1 MSFGKCNHLFNP
13 YNDNRPVKIGRDGQV
28 RPQLQQ
34 FSLNL
39 KVNRDLLLFFR
50 PQEIEPHV
58 GEALCRLFLPDDSVD
73 LRAIAVKAK
82 RAIKRYIERERFGKH
97 REAAPVPTRL
107 GLSASVVRGL
117 VSVPCAGL
125 VVT

>member
-1 MSFGKCNHLFNP
+1 MDRYEHN
-13 YNDNRPVKIGRDGQV
+13 YNA
-28 RPQLQQ
+28 
-34 FSLNL
+34 SLS

-107 GLSASVVRGL
+107 GLSASVALVRH
-117 VSVPCAGL
+117 SVRVKCAGL
-125 VVT
+125 RGT

>member
-1 MSFGKCNHLFNP
+1 M
-13 YNDNRPVKIGRDGQV
+13 
-28 RPQLQQ
+28 
-34 FSLNL
+34 
-39 KVNRDLLLFFR
+39 
-50 PQEIEPHV
+50 
-58 GEALCRLFLPDDSVD
+58 GEALCRLFTPDESVD

-82 RAIKRYIERERFGKH
+82 RAIKRYIERERFGKP
-97 REAAPVPTRL
+97 REPMPVPTRL